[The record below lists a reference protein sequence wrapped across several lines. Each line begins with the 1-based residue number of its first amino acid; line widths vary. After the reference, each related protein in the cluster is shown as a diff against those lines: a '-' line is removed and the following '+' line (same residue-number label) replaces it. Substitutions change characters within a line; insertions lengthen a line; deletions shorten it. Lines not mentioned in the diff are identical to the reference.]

1 MLQLSNLKGPLG
13 GRKNRKRIG
22 RGIGSGTGKTS
33 GKGQKGQNSRSGGR
47 MPPWFEGGQMPLHR
61 RLPKRGFTNLFKKH
75 YEIVNIEQLSRCAGA
90 NPVTPEV
97 MKEKGLIKKIG
108 AVKILGVG
116 ELNESMNVHAHKFSR
131 SAQAKIEKSGGK
143 VVNL

>member
-1 MLQLSNLKGPLG
+1 MLQLSNLVGPAG

-22 RGIGSGTGKTS
+22 RGPGSGTGKTS
-33 GKGQKGQNSRSGGR
+33 GRGQKGQKSRSGGS
-47 MPPWFEGGQMPLHR
+47 PHPWFEGGQMPLQR
-61 RLPKRGFTNLFKKH
+61 RLPKRGFTNIFKKH
-75 YEIVNIEQLSRCAGA
+75 FEIVNVRDLARCAGA

-97 MKEKGLIKKIG
+97 MKEKGLIKKTG
-108 AVKILGVG
+108 AVKILGCG
-116 ELNESMNVHAHKFSR
+116 ELKESLNVHAHKFSG

>member
-1 MLQLSNLKGPLG
+1 MLHLSNLVGPAG
-13 GRKNRKRIG
+13 GRKNRKRVG

-33 GKGQKGQNSRSGGR
+33 GRGQKGQNCRSGGS
-47 MPPWFEGGQMPLHR
+47 PHPWFEGGQMPLQR
-61 RLPKRGFTNLFKKH
+61 RLPKRGFTNIFKKH
-75 YEIVNIEQLSRCAGA
+75 FEIVNVRDLARCAGA

-97 MKEKGLIKKIG
+97 MKEKGLIKKTG
-108 AVKILGVG
+108 AVKILGCG
-116 ELNESMNVHAHKFSR
+116 ELKELLNVHAHKFSG